1 MIIKQDWKHRNND
14 TSNLTV
20 AQLIEETIREET
32 DKAIMENSHDKVM
45 WGRGE
50 TQAQKTMEQA
60 HYRAIAILQ
69 ELL

>member
-20 AQLIEETIREET
+20 AQLIEETIREEI
-32 DKAIMENSHDKVM
+32 DINILRNMDNQ
-45 WGRGE
+45 R
-50 TQAQKTMEQA
+50 TQYEIVEEGYLQGIT
-60 HYRAIAILQ
+60 ILQ